1 MADRQIYQ
9 DRLKRIAGTAM
20 RTTFRAVTVALL
32 WTAIYATRA
41 HAHGGIAGP
50 DELGPPV
57 ITSAVLGIGG
67 YWLMLLWPSRRRS
80 VVSNKKRRPMRTGM
94 K

>member
-1 MADRQIYQ
+1 
-9 DRLKRIAGTAM
+9 M
-20 RTTFRAVTVALL
+20 RTTFRALLIALL
-32 WTAIYATRA
+32 WSGLFAARA
-41 HAHGGIAGP
+41 YAHGGIAGP

-80 VVSNKKRRPMRTGM
+80 VVNNKKRKPMHTGI

>member
-1 MADRQIYQ
+1 M
-9 DRLKRIAGTAM
+9 RI
-20 RTTFRAVTVALL
+20 TFRAVIVAFVA
-32 WTAIYATRA
+32 TALCSARA
-41 HAHGGIAGP
+41 WAHGGIAGP

-67 YWLMLLWPSRRRS
+67 YWLMQVWPSRRRTAVNNRKQRWPLRS
-80 VVSNKKRRPMRTGM
+80 AM

>member
-1 MADRQIYQ
+1 
-9 DRLKRIAGTAM
+9 M
-20 RTTFRAVTVALL
+20 RTTFRAVMVALL
-32 WTAIYATRA
+32 WSSLFAARA
-41 HAHGGIAGP
+41 YAHGGIAGP

-57 ITSAVLGIGG
+57 LTSAVLGIAG

-80 VVSNKKRRPMRTGM
+80 VVNNKKRKPMRSGM

>member
-1 MADRQIYQ
+1 M
-9 DRLKRIAGTAM
+9 RIVF
-20 RTTFRAVTVALL
+20 RYLRAVIVALL
-32 WTAIYATRA
+32 WTGIFAARA

-57 ITSAVLGIGG
+57 ITSAVLGIVG
-67 YWLMLLWPSRRRS
+67 YWLMMLCPSRERPVVNNKRRKTTRS
-80 VVSNKKRRPMRTGM
+80 VM

>member
-1 MADRQIYQ
+1 
-9 DRLKRIAGTAM
+9 M

-32 WTAIYATRA
+32 WTAIYTTCA

>member
-1 MADRQIYQ
+1 M
-9 DRLKRIAGTAM
+9 RIISRSLRAAM
-20 RTTFRAVTVALL
+20 IALL
-32 WTAIYATRA
+32 WTSVFAASAY
-41 HAHGGIAGP
+41 AHGGIAGP

-67 YWLMLLWPSRRRS
+67 YWLMMLWPLRRRP
-80 VVSNKKRRPMRTGM
+80 VVDKKRRPARSAII

>member
-1 MADRQIYQ
+1 
-9 DRLKRIAGTAM
+9 M
-20 RTTFRAVTVALL
+20 RTTFRAVIVALL
-32 WTAIYATRA
+32 WSGLFAVRA
-41 HAHGGIAGP
+41 YAHGGMAGP

-57 ITSAVLGIGG
+57 LTSAVLGIGG

-80 VVSNKKRRPMRTGM
+80 AVTNKKRKPMRTGM

>member
-1 MADRQIYQ
+1 
-9 DRLKRIAGTAM
+9 M

-32 WTAIYATRA
+32 WTAIFATCA

>member
-1 MADRQIYQ
+1 M
-9 DRLKRIAGTAM
+9 
-20 RTTFRAVTVALL
+20 VALL
-32 WTAIYATRA
+32 WSGLFAARA
-41 HAHGGIAGP
+41 YAHGGIAGP

-67 YWLMLLWPSRRRS
+67 YWLMLLWPSRRRPA
-80 VVSNKKRRPMRTGM
+80 VNKKRKPMRTGM

>member
-1 MADRQIYQ
+1 MCFASAVG
-9 DRLKRIAGTAM
+9 RLLARGGAIRRSA
-20 RTTFRAVTVALL
+20 RNFAVTVALL
-32 WTAIYATRA
+32 WTAIFGTRA

-80 VVSNKKRRPMRTGM
+80 VVNNKKRRPMRTGM

>member
-1 MADRQIYQ
+1 
-9 DRLKRIAGTAM
+9 M
-20 RTTFRAVTVALL
+20 RTFFRSLRAVIVALL
-32 WTAIYATRA
+32 WTCLFAARV

-57 ITSAVLGIGG
+57 MLSAALGIGS
-67 YWLMLLWPSRRRS
+67 YWLMMLWPSRGRAA
-80 VVSNKKRRPMRTGM
+80 VNNKKRKPLRSAM

>member
-1 MADRQIYQ
+1 
-9 DRLKRIAGTAM
+9 M
-20 RTTFRAVTVALL
+20 RTTFRAVTVALS
-32 WTAIYATRA
+32 WTAIFATCA

>member
-1 MADRQIYQ
+1 
-9 DRLKRIAGTAM
+9 M
-20 RTTFRAVTVALL
+20 RTTFRAVIVALL
-32 WTAIYATRA
+32 WSGLFAVRA
-41 HAHGGIAGP
+41 YAHGGMAGP

-57 ITSAVLGIGG
+57 LTSAVLGIGG

-80 VVSNKKRRPMRTGM
+80 AVTNKKHKPMRTGI